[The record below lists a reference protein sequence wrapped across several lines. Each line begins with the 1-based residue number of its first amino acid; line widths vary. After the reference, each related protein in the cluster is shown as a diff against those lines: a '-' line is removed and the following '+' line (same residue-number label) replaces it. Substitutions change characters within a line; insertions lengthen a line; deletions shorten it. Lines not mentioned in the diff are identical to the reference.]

1 MYVRAALF
9 HPQLLLLRTSLMLS
23 PAANTIKLGD
33 LTLLCWLHSLLLFLK
48 WAEVET
54 STTGFFPPQRL
65 PRPSSPWA
73 NPGCAGFWA
82 QSARETKCP
91 ASSRTIAALAGAAQL
106 RASFWAWGAI
116 VFRVHVSLR
125 AAASCLTAWA
135 IPLRV
140 GSAVRSE
147 GCFRTVS
154 VTDTRQNKLA
164 AKVSWCRKERNSSD
178 GDGRRG

>member
-1 MYVRAALF
+1 MYVRAAVF

-82 QSARETKCP
+82 HPWGRQSVQYP
-91 ASSRTIAALAGAAQL
+91 HGPSLLWQGQPSSALLSGL
-106 RASFWAWGAI
+106 GGAI

-140 GSAVRSE
+140 GSAVSSE